1 MAFKGSAVGAL
12 LAMPA
17 SMAADAVDIDS
28 ARTGQQRA
36 GLYFSVW
43 GMSKKGG
50 TALGGALALAAIGFF
65 GFDPQAD
72 PTLGGTAAGNSGN
85 SLMWVTLLYAIIP
98 AGFKIAAL
106 PFIWR
111 YPLTEARQVKIR
123 DRIERRG
130 VALKAGT
137 GDSPQA
143 TQPV

>member
-1 MAFKGSAVGAL
+1 MVFKGSAVGAL

-28 ARTGQQRA
+28 ARTDQQRA

-43 GMSKKGG
+43 GMTKKGG
-50 TALGGALALAAIGFF
+50 AALGGAIALAGVGFF

-72 PTLGGTAAGNSGN
+72 PTLGGTITGNSSN
-85 SLMWVTLLYAIIP
+85 SLLWVALLYAIIP

-111 YPLTEARQVKIR
+111 YPLTEARQIKIR
-123 DRIERRG
+123 ERIERRG
-130 VALKAGT
+130 VAVRSGSSNTPA
-137 GDSPQA
+137 
-143 TQPV
+143 